1 MTTVLDTLAPGDV
14 ALIQTAARLRDEFGD
29 RVTVQVA
36 DSRTAGLHPR
46 LAIRVVLDDTLAP
59 RPNHSDDLLWIFSRH
74 HAADGPRPEELYY
87 FTHPAMGRFHHAD
100 EVFGLVQRLIGSVE
114 PGKPLLCE
122 EYAMF
127 SDEGNSIIRKA
138 IMDAFAVGKRTT
150 AAEIGKVAT
159 AAGHNEAT
167 DTAVREAIWAE
178 LERLKLASNDW

>member
-1 MTTVLDTLAPGDV
+1 MTVLDVFAPGDI
-14 ALIQTAARLRDEFGD
+14 ALIQTATRLRDEFGD

-36 DSRTAGLHPR
+36 DSRTAGLNPR
-46 LAIRVVLDDTLAP
+46 LAIRVVLDDTLGA
-59 RPNHSDDLLWIFSRH
+59 RPDLLWVFSRH

-100 EVFGLVQRLIGSVE
+100 ELFGLVQRLIDSVE

-150 AAEIGKVAT
+150 AADIGKVAV

-178 LERLKLASNDW
+178 LERLHIASNDW